1 MYLRKIFLILLLF
14 SLFSTGCTSTQEK
27 DSGQPIIKEEPENA
41 MDEGT
46 KEEFD
51 QLMEEF
57 KRTGKMP
64 EELSEISLTLP
75 ESPDEQNSSN

>member
-1 MYLRKIFLILLLF
+1 MYMRKIFLILLLLSFF
-14 SLFSTGCTSTQEK
+14 SAGCLSTQEK
-27 DSGQPIIKEEPENA
+27 DSTATTIDEEPENA
-41 MDEGT
+41 MDEDT

-64 EELSEISLTLP
+64 EVLTDKSLAPL
-75 ESPDEQNSSN
+75 EGQNSTN